1 MRLIDSY
8 RKLCHKCIKIMHY
21 FYLLRLHQ
29 WAKNLLVFIPIF
41 FAGEIFITGKL
52 LASIFAFFSFSF
64 AASAGYILNDI
75 IDCESD
81 KKNTKKKDR
90 PLASGKISIQEARVL
105 LAIMGSVAVVVAW
118 IGVPTLL
125 PLLGAYFLLNVS
137 YTYKLKHIVIFD
149 ILVISIFYLM
159 RVVGGGLVSSTPI
172 SGWLV
177 LCIIFG
183 SLFIIIGKRKA
194 ELGQVYKRE
203 VLQYYTANLLDHLLT
218 ISITLVIASYAMYSV
233 LGVQSSIF
241 VYSNIF
247 VLMGI
252 FRYLYLVYTVPI
264 MESPEIAV
272 FRDKVIAGSV
282 LCWLLFVFV
291 VFY

>member
-1 MRLIDSY
+1 
-8 RKLCHKCIKIMHY
+8 MHY

-177 LCIIFG
+177 LCIFLDPFLSSLASVKQSSVKFIKGRCFNITQQIYLIIFSQFQLHLLLLHMLCIVFSEFNHP
-183 SLFIIIGKRKA
+183 SLFTR
-194 ELGQVYKRE
+194 
-203 VLQYYTANLLDHLLT
+203 
-218 ISITLVIASYAMYSV
+218 
-233 LGVQSSIF
+233 IF
-241 VYSNIF
+241 
-247 VLMGI
+247 
-252 FRYLYLVYTVPI
+252 
-264 MESPEIAV
+264 
-272 FRDKVIAGSV
+272 
-282 LCWLLFVFV
+282 LF
-291 VFY
+291 